1 MSPANESD
9 IVLWIP
15 PRTSYVHLLR
25 TVAASACASFNL
37 SIDDIADV
45 RLAVTEAASQLMT
58 SRPGAAELEMRL
70 SDEGSVVR
78 ITVTLAGP
86 SKGEGTASGE
96 PDDSLAWQVLKAL
109 GDDVRIVGDDDAVGI
124 TFAKARPA
132 GL

>member
-1 MSPANESD
+1 MSPATESD

-45 RLAVTEAASQLMT
+45 RLAVTEAASQLMA

-86 SKGEGTASGE
+86 SRRGGTGVGE
-96 PDDSLAWQVLKAL
+96 PEDSLAWQVLKAL